1 LAILDPHH
9 HFAESGGTKF
19 EFTPKAAEYSDQLDA
34 FGFFLTPDARHHD
47 FPGSVIRLPLRK
59 PGAQSSISSKTVDA
73 SEIRQLFEDF
83 IREEIG
89 ISLLFLKNITS
100 IEVHEVDA
108 LGGRRCLAK
117 SSIQKAKVVS
127 WNVGGDR
134 HTAFKCTAT
143 VETPLLGRVEKTW
156 RIAHSYFPEAYST
169 SMLSLRLGQDPRP
182 ILSKHKLL
190 SEMAIA
196 IPMSIL
202 TKEESAGRLFTYL
215 PLPLNTGF
223 PCHCHGLFALTAS
236 RQNLNNGGEIGIVRG
251 SEDRYTPFH
260 T

>member
-1 LAILDPHH
+1 
-9 HFAESGGTKF
+9 
-19 EFTPKAAEYSDQLDA
+19 LDA
-34 FGFFLTPDARHHD
+34 FDFFLPPDARHQA

-59 PGAQSSISSKTVDA
+59 PGAQSSISSKAVDA

-83 IREEIG
+83 VREEIG

-100 IEVHEVDA
+100 VEVHEVDA
-108 LGGRRCLAK
+108 QGGRRCIAK
-117 SSIQKAKVVS
+117 SSIQKAKEAS
-127 WNVGGDR
+127 WTVDSDR
-134 HTAFKCTAT
+134 HTTFKCTVV
-143 VETPLLGRVEKTW
+143 VETPLVGRVEKTW
-156 RIAHSYFPEAYST
+156 RIVHSYFPEAFST
-169 SMLSLRLGQDPRP
+169 SLLSLRLGQDPRP

-202 TKEESAGRLFTYL
+202 TKEDTAGRLFTYL

-223 PCHCHGLFALTAS
+223 PLHIHGLFALTPS

-251 SEDRYTPFH
+251 SEDR
-260 T
+260 